1 MGIRFLDE
9 AGADMAE
16 VEDALWMMAC
26 SREGCYNAMRADKAD
41 KAEKA
46 EKAERAGMAGL
57 SVMRKLG

>member
-1 MGIRFLDE
+1 
-9 AGADMAE
+9 MAE